1 MVLSPEAAM
10 KKPVR
15 PEQITVND
23 RLFLREL
30 NTLIGQSGW
39 AFEKE
44 RVVIMWKP
52 AYCTLA
58 ALWASGNFSS
68 GFRFVIVFLG
78 SQIHLP
84 KNMSYFLTS

>member
-15 PEQITVND
+15 LEQITVND

-44 RVVIMWKP
+44 RVVIM
-52 AYCTLA
+52 
-58 ALWASGNFSS
+58 
-68 GFRFVIVFLG
+68 
-78 SQIHLP
+78 
-84 KNMSYFLTS
+84 